1 MKVYAVVPV
10 KKLSD
15 SKKRLSA
22 VLSPQ
27 ERRQLVLAMVEDVL
41 EALKHSKIDETLVVS
56 DDLEMR
62 EFVEKHGANYL
73 SPADSALNASLEE
86 SADWCIQRGAG
97 AVLVL
102 PADIPLVTAKDVDAL
117 IQLGLQRS
125 SVVVSPSWNGGTNAL
140 LQNPP
145 KQIPACFGA
154 ASFRKHVEEVCRRG
168 LEVRIY
174 GSGGLALDVDSVEDL
189 KKVFKAKSQT
199 HCKQVLDTFAK
210 ANSRV
215 SELLGKK
222 QEFS

>member
-1 MKVYAVVPV
+1 MKVFAVVPV

-27 ERRQLVLAMVEDVL
+27 ERRLLVLAMLEDVL
-41 EALKHSKIDETLVVS
+41 EALKSAKIDETLVVS
-56 DDLEMR
+56 DDLEMSQ
-62 EFVEKHGANYL
+62 FAKKHGASYL

-86 SADWCIQRGAG
+86 SSDWCIQHGAG

-117 IQLGLQRS
+117 AQLGLQRS

-140 LQNPP
+140 FQNPP
-145 KQIPACFGA
+145 KLIPACFGA
-154 ASFRKHVEEVCRRG
+154 TSFQKHVQEANCRS

-189 KKVFKAKSQT
+189 KKAFEAKSQT
-199 HCKQVLDTFAK
+199 HCKQVLERFAQV
-210 ANSRV
+210 NSKV
-215 SELLGKK
+215 SGLLAMK
-222 QEFS
+222 